1 MNIVIMGAGAIG
13 SLFGGMMEMA
23 QPGAVTLIARQPHV
37 EVIKK
42 NGLQIKGV
50 VGETVLDINA
60 ETSANGIA
68 EADVV
73 FITTKA
79 YDSVA
84 AARKIKHLIDNG
96 AYVVVVQNGLGT
108 ENQIAKVLGS
118 RRVLRATTCMGAIL
132 ESPGVVNATGEGIT
146 EIGSH
151 YPENSELIKM
161 TVELINDANIKTRG
175 SENIEGVVWTKTIVN
190 CGINPIGAITDMKN
204 GEVYSS
210 AVLRELVIKLVE
222 ETVEVV
228 KALGIELTTTDP
240 IRYTLGTAKA
250 TANNTN
256 SMLQDIKARKRTEI
270 ETITGAV
277 VKMAHKLGLET
288 PTSEAVYALV
298 KAIEAKYLEN
308 EDVPDEDIT
317 MATDELIKTLSTH

>member
-1 MNIVIMGAGAIG
+1 MKIVIMGAGAIG
-13 SLFGGMMEMA
+13 SLFGGMLEMA
-23 QPGAVTLIARQPHV
+23 QPGSVTLVGRRPHV
-37 EVIKK
+37 EEIKK
-42 NGLQIKGV
+42 NGLRMKGV
-50 VGETVLDINA
+50 VGETVLNINA
-60 ETSANGIA
+60 ETSADKIKV
-68 EADVV
+68 ADIV

-79 YDSVA
+79 YDSVE
-84 AARKIKHLIDNG
+84 AARKVSHLVDNG

-108 ENQIAKVLGS
+108 ENQIAEVLETK
-118 RRVLRATTCMGAIL
+118 RVLRATTCMGAIL

-151 YPENSELIKM
+151 FPEND
-161 TVELINDANIKTRG
+161 ELINMTVSLLNDADIRTRG
-175 SENIEGVVWTKTIVN
+175 SENIEGLVWTKTIVN

-204 GEVYSS
+204 GEVYNS

-228 KALGIELTTTDP
+228 KALGIELTTDDP

-277 VKMAHKLGLET
+277 VKMAHELGLET

-298 KAIEAKYLEN
+298 KAIEAKYLEH
-308 EDVPDEDIT
+308 EDVADEDIT
-317 MATDELIKTLSTH
+317 MATDELVKTLSTH

>member
-1 MNIVIMGAGAIG
+1 MKIVIMGAGAIG
-13 SLFGGMMEMA
+13 SLFGGMLEMA
-23 QPGAVTLIARQPHV
+23 QPGNVTLIARWPHV
-37 EVIKK
+37 EEIKK
-42 NGLQIKGV
+42 NGLRMKGV
-50 VGETVLDINA
+50 VGETALNINA
-60 ETSANGIA
+60 ETSADKIKV
-68 EADVV
+68 ADIV

-79 YDSVA
+79 YDSVE
-84 AARKIKHLIDNG
+84 AARKVRHLVDNG
-96 AYVVVVQNGLGT
+96 AYIVVVQNGLGT
-108 ENQIAKVLGS
+108 ENQIAEVLETK
-118 RRVLRATTCMGAIL
+118 RVLRATTCMGAIL

-151 YPENSELIKM
+151 YPENDELIDM
-161 TVELINDANIKTRG
+161 TVSLLNDANIKAQG
-175 SENIEGVVWTKTIVN
+175 SRNIEGVVWTKTIVN

-210 AVLRELVIKLVE
+210 AMLRELVIKLVE

-228 KALGIELTTTDP
+228 KALGIELNTNDP

-277 VKMAHKLGLET
+277 IKMAHELGLET

-308 EDVPDEDIT
+308 EDVADEDIT
-317 MATDELIKTLSTH
+317 MATDELVKTLSTH